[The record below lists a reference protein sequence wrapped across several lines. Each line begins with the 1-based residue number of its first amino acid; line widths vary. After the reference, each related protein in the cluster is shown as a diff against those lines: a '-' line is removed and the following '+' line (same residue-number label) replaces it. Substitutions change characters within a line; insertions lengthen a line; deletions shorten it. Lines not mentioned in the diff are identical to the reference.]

1 MKGQTSRSTSR
12 TIRVAPVAQA
22 VRLAIAASVTAL
34 ALAGAGEA
42 QAACVVTASG
52 TVSCNGNF
60 TNTVTYSSGDLTLV
74 LGDTAPT
81 TVNPPAG
88 YVGVIGF
95 GTYSA
100 RIISDADITTVDAPG
115 IHALSYGTAAV
126 ANSGDINVTVNDL
139 YADALG
145 IIAYGA
151 AGASIGNSGNV
162 TVTGGIYGNAFGLWA
177 DGTGG
182 TGPTVVDNSGAV
194 TVSSLYG
201 QSVGIVG
208 LADAGAL
215 TITNAGTVSSSSSYA
230 NATGIYAIADEGLVT
245 VTNAGSVSAV
255 SGYANAIG
263 VQLEGGAGG
272 VNFTNSGAI
281 TATGVQLAD
290 GVFANS
296 IGAASITNAAG
307 GTITATA
314 DTWAA
319 GIEAQSEDLTTV
331 TNAGDIIGLSAGR
344 GYGVYAS
351 GHAGVTIDNSGT
363 IAAQGYYANGVLVQ
377 GTDVDSTITIRNS
390 GNIIASDGTAVIAT
404 GVDVNSVYENTAVI
418 IDNSGRI
425 IADSGFGSTGIN
437 VVAGANGSTATI
449 TNSGA
454 ISVFGRYS
462 TSGGY
467 GAHVS
472 VAGDATFTNTT
483 SGDIDVYAGYG
494 HGVSLNSA
502 GGNTAATNAG
512 AISVYGATYGVGIV
526 SSAQNGTAS
535 AVNSGDI
542 TITGGWNQSYGMLLE
557 GLNGATASNT
567 GTILV
572 NTPLADLSA
581 GISAT
586 SGLGN
591 VAVDNG
597 GEIAAA
603 GWLYG
608 LGVYSR
614 TTTGDVAIS
623 NSGDITADG
632 RRRAGFGVFGRADQ
646 GNVTVSNSGSVT
658 GTSNLVATA
667 VGAAYGMSLVAVEG
681 DVTADNSGSVYASS
695 LGNVTVGILSRTPEG
710 TSAITNSGTIDSFA
724 NSATAN
730 AFGVRLSAETGT
742 VDNSGTITARS
753 LDQGNAAG
761 IYGIGTTLTA
771 TNSGSISAQSVQGNV
786 LGTLLY
792 GDSVLLSNTAGDITA
807 TTTGGQ
813 AVGAQLISTASST
826 FDSAAG
832 SMVSATSQTG
842 VAFGVYAIS
851 DVAAGT
857 VTTTSAGDVLAT
869 SIDGTATGIFGSAFT
884 VSVGTSGNVAA
895 ASTAA
900 EAVGVDVTGHAAA
913 VNAGGGSIAAT
924 SDAAQAIGIRG
935 QGDGA
940 AGNSVA
946 VTNAAAVTATSN
958 AADAFGISILNAEAA
973 QASNSGSVTATA
985 AAASASGISV
995 TDAVTAQVANTG
1007 SITAD
1012 AATYANGVLIVGAT
1026 TTASLTNAGSINAV
1040 NATYAAGVYA
1050 NIDGAFTVSNSGTI
1064 SADGTYGVG
1073 LFAVTGGDASATSS
1087 GTVTVTGPD
1096 GAIGIGLASTANATL
1111 VHSGITTATSSA
1123 GDAVGIAANGDV
1135 ASQVSNSGMVTATGA
1150 TAAIAMGGTSNAG
1163 SVTLTNS
1170 GQVNAVNTA
1179 AGYAWGVYGST
1190 VSGTVTVTNSG
1201 RVNASQADQAV
1212 GIHVSGP
1219 VTTVNNSGIVNPM
1232 AANDGR
1238 IAVLGEAG
1246 TDTINNTGHLLG
1258 ALVTNAGD
1266 DVLNNGAGGVWHVFN
1281 TSTDFGDGNDSISNA
1296 AGGVI
1301 SLSDGVIAM
1310 GAAAPSNAFTNAGVI
1325 SVSGAD
1331 TIIDM
1336 GTATSTLVN
1345 NGLIDFGGTRPIMPL
1360 GGSLHAASFGLFSA
1374 LGDGVPDDVLTI
1386 NGNLG
1391 GNGQLSIDVSL
1402 DGTTAD
1408 ELYVNGNMA
1417 AGAVQTVNIN
1427 LDRAPTGTDAPIPFA
1442 FVTGTSTADSFV
1454 GGTVNGLGGS
1464 TEFLDLT
1471 VDVVSD
1477 IDASN
1482 ARPDVFSIGVVV
1494 DGLND
1499 VGSLSSLL
1507 PAAAQSLVASQVGT
1521 WRQRMGVVPQK
1532 AEDAI
1537 GLSPWFRYYYHT
1549 GDVNPGHVAAN
1560 FNQGGN
1566 FAFEQTNRG
1575 WELGLNA
1582 SIQQTGINV
1591 GILFGRG
1598 KASQHLTGDGI
1609 GTDHLDSNT
1618 VGLYATWLAK
1628 NGMYLDVS
1636 HRWTDFD
1643 ADMFARDGLYA
1654 THGYANAFNA
1664 EFGYPFVLGSGFTI
1678 EPQAQY
1684 TRTKVEGI
1692 DPIRGVEGNFVNHDG
1707 ESERGRLGVAFHQSF
1722 DSGNWVLTPYAAI
1735 SAIREFEGK
1744 YTYSISD
1751 FHGGTDTSGTSAMA
1765 EFGFGAR
1772 INAFSVTA
1780 GASWTD
1786 GGSIDNAIG
1795 GQVVLRYDW

>member
-115 IHALSYGTAAV
+115 IYALSYGTAAV

-182 TGPTVVDNSGAV
+182 TDPTVVDNSGAV

-215 TITNAGTVSSSSSYA
+215 TITNAGAVSSSSSYGT
-230 NATGIYAIADEGLVT
+230 ATGIYAIADEGLVT

-884 VSVGTSGNVAA
+884 VNVGTTGNVAA
-895 ASTAA
+895 TSTAA
-900 EAVGVDVTGHAAA
+900 
-913 VNAGGGSIAAT
+913 N
-924 SDAAQAIGIRG
+924 
-935 QGDGA
+935 
-940 AGNSVA
+940 
-946 VTNAAAVTATSN
+946 
-958 AADAFGISILNAEAA
+958 
-973 QASNSGSVTATA
+973 
-985 AAASASGISV
+985 
-995 TDAVTAQVANTG
+995 
-1007 SITAD
+1007 
-1012 AATYANGVLIVGAT
+1012 
-1026 TTASLTNAGSINAV
+1026 
-1040 NATYAAGVYA
+1040 
-1050 NIDGAFTVSNSGTI
+1050 
-1064 SADGTYGVG
+1064 
-1073 LFAVTGGDASATSS
+1073 
-1087 GTVTVTGPD
+1087 
-1096 GAIGIGLASTANATL
+1096 
-1111 VHSGITTATSSA
+1111 
-1123 GDAVGIAANGDV
+1123 AVGIAANGDV

-1331 TIIDM
+1331 NIIDM

-1408 ELYVNGNMA
+1408 ELYVNGNMT

-1654 THGYANAFNA
+1654 THGYANAFNV

-1722 DSGNWVLTPYAAI
+1722 DSGSWVLTPYASI
-1735 SAIREFEGK
+1735 NAIREFEGK

-1772 INAFSVTA
+1772 LAAFSVTA